1 MGFGNEV
8 RVGLVEVSTDE
19 AWADA
24 LGIGGDGTV
33 EVGRQFVGAKVD
45 SCVDDEEVWSG
56 TDPESLMGGP
66 RYKFKI
72 YKSNV

>member
-45 SCVDDEEVWSG
+45 SCVDDEEGMVRDGS
-56 TDPESLMGGP
+56 
-66 RYKFKI
+66 RKFDGRTK
-72 YKSNV
+72 V